1 MELSEILKITKSCT
15 GVCAGKDCPRYKH
28 SNPTWCLAMNIKE
41 LLDTIESQKEHLEY
55 KDEIYADLSESL
67 RLANEANKD
76 VAAKLKETGEGTNIL
91 KKEIKVGD
99 TVYQTDGVRIYESAV
114 KKVIYETTGIAFDD
128 SAIGDTVFLSEEAA
142 LAERDKE

>member
-15 GVCAGKDCPRYKH
+15 GVCAGKNCPCYKH
-28 SNPTWCLAMNIKE
+28 SNPAWCLAMNIKE

-55 KDEIYADLSESL
+55 KDEIYADLAESL

-76 VAAKLKETGEGTNIL
+76 MAAKLKEAGM
-91 KKEIKVGD
+91 KIKVGD

-128 SAIGDTVFLSEEAA
+128 SAIGDTVFLSEEEA

>member
-1 MELSEILKITKSCT
+1 MEQ
-15 GVCAGKDCPRYKH
+15 
-28 SNPTWCLAMNIKE
+28 KE
-41 LLDTIESQKEHLEY
+41 RLINLIIESVNGCARYWAEVIADHL
-55 KDEIYADLSESL
+55 
-67 RLANEANKD
+67 
-76 VAAKLKETGEGTNIL
+76 LKNGVIVPPV
-91 KKEIKVGD
+91 KVGD